1 MLKDMDFYHFQENI
15 EKKLLDTGLDSLK
28 ATFKKV
34 GQKAGEILGNKIVD
48 KEIIIPPKKREK
60 ILKQILRR
68 IKTSIIKMT
77 RYKVSKKFVTENGFK

>member
-1 MLKDMDFYHFQENI
+1 MDFYHFQENI